1 MEANTGEDD
10 RAGQTARALAK
21 SQCRQRYYCTQI
33 LGLGGSP
40 GITFGKAVVAM
51 SPGTPP
57 KPLHPSMSELSK
69 SLQQPASAQSDCR
82 LSTVQPPTSH
92 LPRKTAHSHGAC
104 SAILGVA
111 VGDLGPSGRLL

>member
-57 KPLHPSMSELSK
+57 KPLQPSMSELSK

-82 LSTVQPPTSH
+82 LSNHQPATYLAKQRTPTARAARS
-92 LPRKTAHSHGAC
+92 
-104 SAILGVA
+104 
-111 VGDLGPSGRLL
+111 